1 MKCMFCGYNDSKVL
15 DSRANSEADSIRR
28 RRECLRC
35 GKRFTTYETVD
46 TTPILIIKS
55 DHSRQP
61 YDAEK
66 VKRGI
71 MRACE
76 KRPVTLA
83 EIDAIVDEITKALYN
98 NLEQE
103 IESSYIGELVM
114 KKLKDLDE
122 IAYIRFA
129 CVYRKFEDV
138 GNLVDFINN
147 SYRKNNQ

>member
-1 MKCMFCGYNDSKVL
+1 MKCMFCGCSESKVL
-15 DSRANSEADSIRR
+15 DSRANTEGDSIRR
-28 RRECLRC
+28 RRECLNC
-35 GKRFTTYETVD
+35 SKRFTTYETVD

-71 MRACE
+71 IRACE

-83 EIDAIVDEITKALYN
+83 QIDGIVDEITKELYN

-103 IESSYIGELVM
+103 IESSYIGEIVM
-114 KKLKDLDE
+114 RKLKDLDE

-129 CVYRKFEDV
+129 CVYRRFEDA
-138 GNLVDFINN
+138 GKLVDFINC
-147 SYRKNNQ
+147 SYKN